1 MGLDQSAYRITKKG
15 NAAEIA
21 CWRKH
26 PNLQGW
32 MENLYHEKG
41 GDIEEFN
48 GIDVELDEDDINR
61 LERAITNNGL
71 PTTIGFFFGEPK
83 DQYNKDQDLEFCKD
97 ARKAIQ
103 KKQTVT
109 YRSSY

>member
-1 MGLDQSAYRITKKG
+1 MGLDQSARRITKKG

-32 MENLYHEKG
+32 MANLYREKG
-41 GDIEEFN
+41 GMEEFN
-48 GIDVELDEDDINR
+48 GIDMELDEDDINR
-61 LERAITNNGL
+61 LEKAITNNGL
-71 PTTIGFFFGEPK
+71 PITIGFFFGGPK
-83 DQYNKDQDLEFCKD
+83 DHYYKDQDLEFCKD

-103 KKQTVT
+103 KKQIVT
-109 YRSSY
+109 YESSY